1 MSALRII
8 IAALARPD
16 AQKKD
21 WYAWATNQCSH
32 TLFGVIIALI
42 CPTSPY
48 LAVFLTASMK
58 ELIDIYKV
66 STLKT
71 LKDSGVDVAF
81 WMTGAI
87 LITMN
92 PYFGIFLLITFLSIG
107 IISRIRRLP
116 STKGLD

>member
-1 MSALRII
+1 MSIFQTILTS
-8 IAALARPD
+8 LATPD

-48 LAVFLTASMK
+48 LAVFVTASVK

-66 STLKT
+66 PTLKT
-71 LKDSGVDVAF
+71 LKDSGIDVVF

-87 LITMN
+87 LITLN
-92 PYFGIFLLITFLSIG
+92 PFYGIFLLITFLSIG
-107 IISRIRRLP
+107 IISRIHRLP
-116 STKGLD
+116 ST